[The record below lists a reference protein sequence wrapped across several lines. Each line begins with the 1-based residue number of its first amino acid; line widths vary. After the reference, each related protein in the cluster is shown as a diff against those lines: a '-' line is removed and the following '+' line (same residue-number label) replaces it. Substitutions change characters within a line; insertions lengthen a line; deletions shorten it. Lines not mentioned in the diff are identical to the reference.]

1 MTTVRVASYNVENL
15 FARPRAF
22 GRDAGAAGDAAVL
35 AHAEFNRLIA
45 KPDYKAAD
53 RKRLRQLLTTLGV
66 YVKNDQGALRRST
79 NPQWAF
85 LRKNRGDFDRQPT
98 DPTQDV
104 EIIATGREAWLGW
117 AELRVETADETT
129 TRFTARV
136 IEEVDAD
143 IIGIIEAEDRPSLLR
158 FNRDLVGTYRQVMLV
173 DGNDERG
180 IDVGIMTKTG
190 FEIGAIR
197 SHVDDEDDEGQVFS
211 RDCADYE
218 ISIPGGASLH
228 VLVNHFKSQ
237 SGGGGDKRKRQAAQL
252 RLIVDDLVANGE
264 RAVVLGDFNE
274 GQADEQTPTANF
286 ERLFDPAGPLVC
298 CYDLPASKFDPGP
311 KPGSF
316 DSCGI
321 RNRLDYIFLTKNLVP
336 AVTGGG
342 LFRKGLWG
350 TRKTRPTAWDTYS
363 DMADGHEQ
371 ASDHA
376 AVFIDLNL

>member
-22 GRDAGAAGDAAVL
+22 ARDAGAAGDKAVL

-45 KPDYKAAD
+45 KPEYKAID

-79 NPQWAF
+79 NPQWGF

-98 DPTQDV
+98 DPTKDV
-104 EIIATGREAWLGW
+104 EIIAGGRAAWLGW
-117 AELRVETADETT
+117 AELRVDTADEAT

-136 IEEVDAD
+136 IRDVNAD
-143 IIGIIEAEDRPSLLR
+143 IVGIIEAEDRPSLLH
-158 FNRDLVGTYRQVMLV
+158 FNRDLVGAYRQVMLV

-190 FEIGAIR
+190 FEIGDIR
-197 SHVDDEDDEGQVFS
+197 SHVDDEDADGQVFS

-218 ISIPGGASLH
+218 ILIPGAAPLH

-237 SGGGGDKRKRQAAQL
+237 SGGGADKRKRQAAQL
-252 RLIVDDLVANGE
+252 RLIVDDLVAAGE

-274 GQADEQTPTANF
+274 GQADQQTPSANF
-286 ERLFDPAGPLVC
+286 AKLFDPAGPLVC
-298 CYDLPASKFDPGP
+298 CYDLPAAKFDPGP
-311 KPGSF
+311 RPGTF

-336 AVTGGG
+336 AVIGGG

-350 TRKTRPTAWDTYS
+350 TRQSRPTAWETYPEMQS
-363 DMADGHEQ
+363 GTEQ

-376 AVFIDLNL
+376 AVFIDLTL